1 MGSFT
6 LTLIRR
12 WLAAQ
17 ILTHMRIGTIKQIWR
32 FAVKSMGGEQLDVCT
47 VGMRGIPGDRGW
59 AIRDETA
66 GKLATGS
73 RFPLLMQC
81 SAQYREPPVNGFIP
95 QADMTLPDGVQIAT
109 DLVDVDARLTALLG
123 KPVSLCQLS
132 GSEKQT
138 SIQLNSAR
146 GTYFDVAPIHVLTSA
161 SLEEMRRLDPA
172 ADWDVRRFRPN
183 FFVETPAGIEG
194 LVDAEWKG
202 RKLRIGG
209 VELLCEIPCER
220 CVMAN
225 NAQPDLPKD
234 ERILRTIAKE
244 ANTNLG
250 IYASVLKPGEV
261 RTDDIVQ
268 LI

>member
-1 MGSFT
+1 
-6 LTLIRR
+6 
-12 WLAAQ
+12 
-17 ILTHMRIGTIKQIWR
+17 MRIGTIKQIWR

-47 VGMRGIPGDRGW
+47 VGIRGIPGDRGW

-66 GKLATGS
+66 GRLATGS

-81 SAQYREPPVNGFIP
+81 SARYREPPVNGFIP
-95 QADMTLPDGVQIAT
+95 QADMRLPDGVQIGT
-109 DLVDVDARLTALLG
+109 DLVDVNARLTELLG
-123 KPVSLCQLS
+123 KPVSLCQLPS
-132 GSEKQT
+132 DSDEQ
-138 SIQLNSAR
+138 SLIQLTSAR

-161 SLEEMRRLDPA
+161 SLAEMKRLDPA

-183 FFVETPAGIEG
+183 FFVETDAGIKG
-194 LVDAEWKG
+194 LIDAEWGG
-202 RKLRIGG
+202 RKLRMGD

-220 CVMAN
+220 CAMAN

-234 ERILRTIAKE
+234 ESILRTIAKE

-261 RTDDIVQ
+261 RTGDIVE
-268 LI
+268 IN

>member
-1 MGSFT
+1 
-6 LTLIRR
+6 
-12 WLAAQ
+12 
-17 ILTHMRIGTIKQIWR
+17 MRIGTIKQIWR
-32 FAVKSMGGEQLDVCT
+32 FAVKSMGGEQLDACT

-66 GKLATGS
+66 GRLATGS

-81 SAQYREPPVNGFIP
+81 SACYREPPVDGFIP
-95 QADMTLPDGVQIAT
+95 HADMLLPDGVQIAT
-109 DLVDVDARLTALLG
+109 NLTDVNARLTELLG
-123 KPVSLCQLS
+123 KPVSLSRLD
-132 GSEKQT
+132 GSEEQT
-138 SIQLNSAR
+138 SIQLSSAC

-161 SLEEMRRLDPA
+161 SLEEMRRLDTA
-172 ADWDVRRFRPN
+172 ADWNVRRFRPN
-183 FFVETPAGIEG
+183 FFVETDAGFQGLIE
-194 LVDAEWKG
+194 AEWGG
-202 RKLRIGG
+202 RKLRIGD

-220 CVMAN
+220 CSMAN

-250 IYASVLKPGEV
+250 VYASVIRPGKV
-261 RTDDIVQ
+261 RTGNLVD